1 MPPHQTARIMRPL
14 AGAFMRANDYS
25 PLLPRGFAPII
36 RRPGVTPRAIVH
48 RAYSPDRGT
57 PIYSWNH
64 SPRPDHS
71 APRGFAPI
79 IHRPGVSPRA
89 IIHRAYSPD

>member
-1 MPPHQTARIMRPL
+1 MDNTPPHQTARIMRPL

-64 SPRPDHS
+64 SAHRIIRPF
-71 APRGFAPI
+71 G
-79 IHRPGVSPRA
+79 
-89 IIHRAYSPD
+89 AYQTT